1 MFFPVNVSEQAVAS
15 CDLNHLLCKLLQTAS
30 RCLLAMALIID
41 APLHN
46 AEAAHSV
53 QHLLLVSE
61 WFPDRQ
67 CCHYQRKS
75 AWKTALTSTVAKQQ
89 VEFLPSGERIFLAT
103 VRSIALATAG
113 LPVPVSAYFP
123 APYEHLTMMVSAP
136 DRTTRGQG
144 SAVRY
149 RVLFPVPARHKF
161 STIQ

>member
-1 MFFPVNVSEQAVAS
+1 
-15 CDLNHLLCKLLQTAS
+15 
-30 RCLLAMALIID
+30 MALIID

-46 AEAAHSV
+46 AGAARSV

-61 WFPDRQ
+61 WFPDKQ
-67 CCHYQRKS
+67 CYRYQRKS
-75 AWKTALTSTVAKQQ
+75 AWKTALTSIVARQQ
-89 VEFLPSGERIFLAT
+89 AEFLPSSERIFLAAA
-103 VRSIALATAG
+103 RSIVLAAAD
-113 LPVPVSAYFP
+113 LPAPVFAYFP
-123 APYEHLTMMVSAP
+123 APYEHLTMVVSAP